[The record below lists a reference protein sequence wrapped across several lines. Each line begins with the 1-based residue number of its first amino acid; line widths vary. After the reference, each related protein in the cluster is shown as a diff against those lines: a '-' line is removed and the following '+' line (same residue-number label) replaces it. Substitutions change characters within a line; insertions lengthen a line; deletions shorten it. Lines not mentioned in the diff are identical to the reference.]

1 MPKAPENLREFTSLL
16 KVVEHLRGPDGC
28 PWDKEQ
34 TAVSLTR
41 FAIEEAHELAEAID
55 SGDVNAFKDE
65 LGDLLLQVI
74 LHSEIARQEGKFN
87 IYDVIQ
93 NLSEKMV
100 RRHPHVFADVKVS
113 SSGEVLSNWAEI
125 KAREGKTKIF
135 DIPAGMPSLL
145 RAHKIGEKTKKLAF
159 DWESAPQ
166 CWEKVDEELDELE
179 EAKAAV
185 VREAARALREQASE
199 EVRAQAQSILSGG
212 ASATVKT
219 VTGVNLTE
227 ADEELEKEF
236 GDVLFS
242 LVQWARHMKIDSEQA
257 LRKTNM
263 RFEARFEKMQALV
276 KSDGKDWLKLSAS
289 EKEIYWKKAK

>member
-1 MPKAPENLREFTSLL
+1 MPKAPENLREFSSLL

-34 TAVSLTR
+34 TAGSLTR
-41 FAIEEAHELAEAID
+41 FAIEEAFELAEAID
-55 SGDVNAFKDE
+55 SGDVGAFKDE

-74 LHSEIARQEGKFN
+74 LHSEIARQEGKFDVF
-87 IYDVIQ
+87 DVIQ

-100 RRHPHVFADVKVS
+100 RRHPHVFADVKVG
-113 SSGEVLSNWAEI
+113 SSGEVLANWAEI
-125 KAREGKTKIF
+125 KKAEGKTKIF
-135 DIPAGMPSLL
+135 DIPSGMPSLL
-145 RAHKIGEKTKKLAF
+145 RAHKIGEKTKKLSF
-159 DWESAPQ
+159 DWENAAQ

-185 VREAARALREQASE
+185 VREHARAERYPAPLDH
-199 EVRAQAQSILSGG
+199 
-212 ASATVKT
+212 TPVKS
-219 VTGVNLTE
+219 VTGVNLTAE
-227 ADEELEKEF
+227 DEELEKEF

-263 RFEARFEKMQALV
+263 RFEARFERMQSMV
-276 KSDGKDWLKLSAS
+276 KAAGLDWSTLSPA
-289 EKEIYWKKAK
+289 EKEKYWKQAKS